1 MSTASN
7 SLRERFGKVL
17 LLYGGRSAEREIS
30 LRSGTAVLNAL
41 RAQGIEV
48 EAVDA
53 DARLVQRLV
62 ESRFDR
68 AFIALHG
75 RGGEDGSLQA
85 LLDLLDRPYTG
96 SGALASAL
104 AMDKQMSKQM
114 WRGLGLPTP
123 PFMQVTAQ
131 TPWEEV
137 LAEVGPVVA
146 IKPNHEGS
154 SIGIS
159 RVSSAAEYAQ
169 ALTLALRYDP
179 QVLAERWIEGAEY
192 TVSILHGRALP
203 VIRVETSHP
212 FYDFVAKYQAND
224 TRYLC
229 PCGLTPDDEQ
239 RVQRLAL
246 AAFAAL
252 GCRGWGRIDLLA
264 DATGNF
270 WLLEANT
277 VPGLTDHSLVPMAAK
292 AAGLSFEALVID
304 ILATSERER

>member
-1 MSTASN
+1 MSTASV

-17 LLYGGRSAEREIS
+17 LLHGGRSAEREIS
-30 LRSGTAVLNAL
+30 LRSGAAVLNAL

-48 EAVDA
+48 EVVDA
-53 DARLVQRLV
+53 DERLV
-62 ESRFDR
+62 ERLVDSRFDR

-137 LAEVGPVVA
+137 LDRVGPAVA

-159 RVSSAAEYAQ
+159 RVGSAAEYAQ
-169 ALTLALRYDP
+169 ALTLALRYDQ

-192 TVSILHGRALP
+192 TVSILHGEALP
-203 VIRVETSHP
+203 VIRVETSHT

-229 PCGLTPDDEQ
+229 PCGLAPADEQ
-239 RVQRLAL
+239 KVQSLAL

-264 DATGNF
+264 DAADNF

>member
-1 MSTASN
+1 MSTASV

-17 LLYGGRSAEREIS
+17 LLHGGRSAEREIS
-30 LRSGTAVLNAL
+30 LRSGAAVLNAL

-48 EAVDA
+48 EVVDA
-53 DARLVQRLV
+53 DERLV
-62 ESRFDR
+62 ERLVDSRFDR

-137 LAEVGPVVA
+137 LDRVGPVVA

-159 RVSSAAEYAQ
+159 RVGSAAEYAQ
-169 ALTLALRYDP
+169 ALTLALRYDQ
-179 QVLAERWIEGAEY
+179 QVVAERWIEGAEY
-192 TVSILHGRALP
+192 TVSILHGEALP
-203 VIRVETSHP
+203 VIRVETSHT

-229 PCGLTPDDEQ
+229 PCGLAPADEQ
-239 RVQRLAL
+239 KVQSLAL

-264 DATGNF
+264 DAADNF

>member
-1 MSTASN
+1 
-7 SLRERFGKVL
+7 
-17 LLYGGRSAEREIS
+17 
-30 LRSGTAVLNAL
+30 
-41 RAQGIEV
+41 GIEV
-48 EAVDA
+48 EVVDA
-53 DARLVQRLV
+53 DERLV
-62 ESRFDR
+62 ERLVDSRFDR

-137 LAEVGPVVA
+137 LDRVGPVVA

-159 RVSSAAEYAQ
+159 RVGSAAEYAQ
-169 ALTLALRYDP
+169 ALTLALRYDQ

-192 TVSILHGRALP
+192 TVSILHGEALP
-203 VIRVETSHP
+203 VIRVETSHT

-229 PCGLTPDDEQ
+229 PCGLAPADEQ
-239 RVQRLAL
+239 KVQSLAL

-264 DATGNF
+264 DAADNF

>member
-1 MSTASN
+1 MSTASV

-17 LLYGGRSAEREIS
+17 LLHGGRSAEREIS
-30 LRSGTAVLNAL
+30 LRSGAAVLNVL

-48 EAVDA
+48 EVVDA
-53 DARLVQRLV
+53 DERLV
-62 ESRFDR
+62 ERLVDSRFDR

-123 PFMQVTAQ
+123 PSMQVTAQ

-137 LAEVGPVVA
+137 LDRVGPVVA

-159 RVSSAAEYAQ
+159 RVGSAAEYAQ
-169 ALTLALRYDP
+169 ALTLALRYDQ

-192 TVSILHGRALP
+192 TVSILHGEALP
-203 VIRVETSHP
+203 VIRVETSHT

-229 PCGLTPDDEQ
+229 PCGLAPADEQ
-239 RVQRLAL
+239 KVQSLAL

-264 DATGNF
+264 DAADNF

>member
-1 MSTASN
+1 
-7 SLRERFGKVL
+7 
-17 LLYGGRSAEREIS
+17 
-30 LRSGTAVLNAL
+30 
-41 RAQGIEV
+41 
-48 EAVDA
+48 
-53 DARLVQRLV
+53 
-62 ESRFDR
+62 
-68 AFIALHG
+68 

-123 PFMQVTAQ
+123 PSMQVTAQ

-137 LAEVGPVVA
+137 LDRVGPVVA

-159 RVSSAAEYAQ
+159 RVGSAAEYAQ
-169 ALTLALRYDP
+169 ALTLALRYDQ

-192 TVSILHGRALP
+192 TVSILHGEALP
-203 VIRVETSHP
+203 VIRVETSHT

-229 PCGLTPDDEQ
+229 PCGLAPADEQ
-239 RVQRLAL
+239 KVQSLAL

-264 DATGNF
+264 DAADNF